1 MMNWKR
7 NLLLVTIGLAACGT
21 ASTEQTNTKSKL
33 DYSFFKIIPDRNIFN
48 PYRYPHRSGT
58 RRTDNTHP
66 VDAFQLV
73 GTMSYEK
80 GMFAFFDGSTADYRK
95 VLEREGSIAGFTLT
109 AIEPNAVVMTVSN
122 KPVELKVGDQ
132 MRRDEGAG
140 WQLVRDAETPPA
152 SPSVEQTDATDAK
165 DATTDDAGGDQNDVI
180 RKLMQ
185 RREEELK

>member
-7 NLLLVTIGLAACGT
+7 KLFLVTMALAACGA
-21 ASTEQTNTKSKL
+21 ASTEPTNTKSKV

-58 RRTDNTHP
+58 RRTDNARS

-80 GMFAFFDGSTADYRK
+80 GMFAFFDGSNADYRK
-95 VLEREGSIAGFTLT
+95 ALERDGSIAGFTLT
-109 AIEPNAVVMTVSN
+109 AIKPNAVVLAVNN

-132 MRRDEGAG
+132 MRRDEEAG
-140 WQLVRDAETPPA
+140 WQLVQDAEMPPV
-152 SPSVEQTDATDAK
+152 SPAVEQTNATDTPA
-165 DATTDDAGGDQNDVI
+165 DDVGGDPNDVI